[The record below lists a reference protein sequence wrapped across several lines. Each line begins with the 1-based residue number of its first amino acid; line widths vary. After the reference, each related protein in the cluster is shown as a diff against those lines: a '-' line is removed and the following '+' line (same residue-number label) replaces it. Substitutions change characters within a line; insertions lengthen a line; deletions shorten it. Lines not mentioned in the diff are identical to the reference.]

1 MNITLAIDDNT
12 VKEAREVVKA
22 MGKSLNQLIREE
34 LERLTKKHHLE
45 QTLEELIL
53 LVGQANAQGWKL
65 NREVLHDSTSRR
77 GY

>member
-12 VKEAREVVKA
+12 VKEAREVAKA

-45 QTLEELIL
+45 QTLEELKL
-53 LVGQANAQGWKL
+53 LDGQGNSQGWKF
-65 NREVLHDSTSRR
+65 NREELHERT
-77 GY
+77 

>member
-12 VKEAREVVKA
+12 VKEAREVAKA

-45 QTLEELIL
+45 QTLEELKFL
-53 LVGQANAQGWKL
+53 DGQGNSQGWKF
-65 NREVLHDSTSRR
+65 NREELHERT
-77 GY
+77 